1 MILLSGKVGH
11 CRRFSLAAL
20 KAARLFFC
28 ALPQTPGFS
37 TPGILTARPV
47 SCAMTDSAPQS
58 PPPPP
63 PPSKQPPPLAPPVV
77 ARTPETPAVGRPL
90 SAVESYNVV
99 SDTLIGVNVRGR
111 DNLVQLLAIVAGLVL
126 GAGVGALVSPRDRVT
141 GVVAGAFAGLLAGLL
156 LSGLA
161 LMIYRG
167 LRHAR
172 GRHD

>member
-47 SCAMTDSAPQS
+47 SCAMTDSAPQPPAPSKPPS
-58 PPPPP
+58 PP
-63 PPSKQPPPLAPPVV
+63 APPVV

-99 SDTLIGVNVRGR
+99 SDTPIGVNVRGR
-111 DNLVQLLAIVAGLVL
+111 DNLVQLLAIVAGLIL
-126 GAGVGALVSPRDRVT
+126 GAGVGALASPRDRVT

>member
-47 SCAMTDSAPQS
+47 SCAMTDSAPQPPAPSKPPS
-58 PPPPP
+58 PP
-63 PPSKQPPPLAPPVV
+63 APPVV

-111 DNLVQLLAIVAGLVL
+111 DNLVQLLAIVAGLIL
-126 GAGVGALVSPRDRVT
+126 GAGVGALASPRDRVT

>member
-47 SCAMTDSAPQS
+47 SCAMTDPAPQPPAPS
-58 PPPPP
+58 KPPPPP
-63 PPSKQPPPLAPPVV
+63 APPVV

-126 GAGVGALVSPRDRVT
+126 GAGVGALASPRDRMT
-141 GVVAGAFAGLLAGLL
+141 GVIAGAFAGLLAGLL
-156 LSGLA
+156 LSGFA
-161 LMIYRG
+161 LMIFRG

>member
-47 SCAMTDSAPQS
+47 SCAMTDPAPQPPA

-63 PPSKQPPPLAPPVV
+63 PPPPPPAPPVV

-126 GAGVGALVSPRDRVT
+126 GAGVGALASPRDRMT
-141 GVVAGAFAGLLAGLL
+141 GVIAGAFAGLLAGLL
-156 LSGLA
+156 LSGFA
-161 LMIYRG
+161 LMIFRG

>member
-47 SCAMTDSAPQS
+47 SCAMTDPAPQPPAPS
-58 PPPPP
+58 KPPPPP
-63 PPSKQPPPLAPPVV
+63 APPVV

-126 GAGVGALVSPRDRVT
+126 GAGVGALASPRDRTT
-141 GVVAGAFAGLLAGLL
+141 GVIAGAFAGLLAGLL
-156 LSGLA
+156 LSGFA
-161 LMIYRG
+161 LMIFRG

>member
-1 MILLSGKVGH
+1 
-11 CRRFSLAAL
+11 
-20 KAARLFFC
+20 
-28 ALPQTPGFS
+28 
-37 TPGILTARPV
+37 
-47 SCAMTDSAPQS
+47 MTDPAPQ

-63 PPSKQPPPLAPPVV
+63 LQAAPPPAPPVV
-77 ARTPETPAVGRPL
+77 ARPPETPAVGRPL

-111 DNLVQLLAIVAGLVL
+111 DNLVQLLAIVAGLIL
-126 GAGVGALVSPRDRVT
+126 GAGVGVLASPRDRVT

-156 LSGLA
+156 LSGFA